1 MRRAPVVMKSHYAL
15 LEVAPTASAE
25 EIKRAFR
32 LQIARYHPDK
42 VQHLG
47 NEFRDMAENRAAE
60 LTEAYRVLS
69 NEAQRAE
76 YDRTLV
82 VTTSSPPPP
91 VAAAPPPT
99 APAPPTPPQAD
110 APRPRTVYTKE
121 RASRD
126 HLVRKVT
133 VERIRQALALAGTD
147 YDETQVRG
155 FDIALVPKAKL
166 FGGAGLP
173 RLFARFIEPVDGSAV
188 ADAWSL
194 AVKGVP
200 SIKDKVCVLL
210 LGSSLAPQRELAE
223 AIAEQRRANRGA
235 KVTLIPIDVRT
246 WDAHMPLDAPVVC
259 RDLLTRLKAGN

>member
-1 MRRAPVVMKSHYAL
+1 MKSHYEL
-15 LEVAPTASAE
+15 LGVAPTASTA

-32 LQIARYHPDK
+32 AQIARYHPDK
-42 VQHLG
+42 VEHLG
-47 NEFRDMAENRAAE
+47 NEFRDMAADRATE

-69 NEAQRAE
+69 DDAHRAQ
-76 YDRTLV
+76 YDRTLAGGA
-82 VTTSSPPPP
+82 SPPPSQP
-91 VAAAPPPT
+91 APAQKAAT
-99 APAPPTPPQAD
+99 APVPPNPSHAD
-110 APRPRTVYTKE
+110 APRPRTIYTKE
-121 RASRD
+121 RANRD

-147 YDETQVRG
+147 YNETPIRG
-155 FDIALVPKAKL
+155 FDIALVPKPKM
-166 FGGAGLP
+166 FGGAELP
-173 RLFARFIEPVDGSAV
+173 RLLARFIEPVDGAAV

-194 AVKGVP
+194 AVKAIP
-200 SIKDKVCVLL
+200 SVKDAVCVLL

-223 AIAEQRRANRGA
+223 AIAAQRRANRAA